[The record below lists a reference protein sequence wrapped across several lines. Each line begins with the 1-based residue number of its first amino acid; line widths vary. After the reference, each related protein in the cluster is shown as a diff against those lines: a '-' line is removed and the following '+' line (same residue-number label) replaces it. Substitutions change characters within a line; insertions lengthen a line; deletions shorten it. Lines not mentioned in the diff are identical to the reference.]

1 MYNFIIFKI
10 FLSINLYI
18 QLGKYQVE
26 AKPKVSSRSLSNN
39 VDSSEKLNLPFV
51 NEVLYPTTS
60 EKRIFED
67 SRDEPPMYSK
77 GKLRLRNKQESQE
90 TEPPRKKQIRKRKR
104 KSRRKVAKF
113 SKTFSQDNSSQSASL
128 EKRKPFDIVVHIKV
142 NE

>member
-1 MYNFIIFKI
+1 MR
-10 FLSINLYI
+10 SIVRM
-18 QLGKYQVE
+18 VE

-104 KSRRKVAKF
+104 KSRRK
-113 SKTFSQDNSSQSASL
+113 DNSSQSASL